1 MHYSSE
7 SMSEGGD
14 EREDRVKRAE
24 RLAREII
31 ARRGRPA
38 PPPDDA
44 ADDMG
49 DTPPLA
55 PDPTG
60 LVDLPEG
67 DAEDAP
73 EVDYRGAFDRV
84 HQRETGALGG
94 FDPEAGKM
102 GLGTRIQKVVRAS
115 VRSPFGRFIVAI
127 VLGLG
132 GVSLGIVALTFQTV
146 PLFIAAGILTP
157 ASLVYL
163 YLRYQQWLGHKRYI
177 FRLLETLGEDVS
189 DFDMNRRYRGGA
201 KAERNR

>member
-1 MHYSSE
+1 M
-7 SMSEGGD
+7 GDAGD

-24 RLAREII
+24 RLAREAI

-38 PPPDDA
+38 PVEESA
-44 ADDMG
+44 EDMG
-49 DTPPLA
+49 DTPALA

-67 DAEDAP
+67 DAVAAP
-73 EVDYRGAFDRV
+73 DVDYRGAFDRV
-84 HQRETGALGG
+84 HQRETGALDR
-94 FDPEAGKM
+94 FDPEAGRM
-102 GLGTRIQKVVRAS
+102 GLGTRIQLAVRAS

-132 GVSLGIVALTFQTV
+132 GVSLAIVALTFHNV
-146 PLFIAAGILTP
+146 GLYVAAGVLTP
-157 ASLVYL
+157 VSLVYL
-163 YLRYQQWLGHKRYI
+163 YVRYQQWLGHKRYL

-201 KAERNR
+201 KAKKR